1 MIYET
6 APEVIAR
13 AIKEQWETVFPD
25 APTPAEMA
33 AAFGAQYQ
41 NIPLDQITSPDMHAM
56 YTFLSEQGYAV
67 DPVAVRARYP
77 EVAWVSFAAWA
88 AALKL

>member
-25 APTPAEMA
+25 APTPAEGKRVQMA
-33 AAFGAQYQ
+33 QS
-41 NIPLDQITSPDMHAM
+41 I
-56 YTFLSEQGYAV
+56 V
-67 DPVAVRARYP
+67 
-77 EVAWVSFAAWA
+77 
-88 AALKL
+88 AALARMGFEIEQRSARHHQTIARGVDADLWGGD

>member
-25 APTPAEMA
+25 APTPAEGKRVQMA
-33 AAFGAQYQ
+33 HS
-41 NIPLDQITSPDMHAM
+41 I
-56 YTFLSEQGYAV
+56 V
-67 DPVAVRARYP
+67 
-77 EVAWVSFAAWA
+77 
-88 AALKL
+88 AALAHTGVEIVQHRTIRAPAMPRGVDTDLWGGD